1 MSKQE
6 LDDEDYSST
15 DSEDTD
21 TSDNISKDSESDTDS
36 SWKKK
41 SSTKEYINKLK
52 KQIRELKQNQKSV
65 KSNNDDDFEDEEDED
80 EEVKAKSTS
89 FDETKFDIFLLKN
102 PWAEEY
108 EKEIKKVLKTYPNM
122 PFSEALSFAKVHY
135 TKSESRKDFD
145 TKGTTPKKEL
155 KDMTKEEVVALGDSK
170 KLLEWSRSTWR
181 LGK

>member
-1 MSKQE
+1 MSTQE
-6 LDDEDYSST
+6 LDEEDYSSE

-21 TSDNISKDSESDTDS
+21 TSDNISKDSESNTDS

-52 KQIRELKQNQKSV
+52 KQIRELKQNQKSNQ
-65 KSNNDDDFEDEEDED
+65 NNDEDIDFEDEDED
-80 EEVKAKSTS
+80 NKTNLQSSK

-102 PWAEEY
+102 PWAEVY
-108 EKEIKKVLKTYPNM
+108 EKEIKKVINTYPNM
-122 PFSEALSFAKVHY
+122 PFQEALSFAKVHY

-145 TKGTTPKKEL
+145 TKGTTLKKEL